1 MQFNK
6 NNMTIE
12 RLIEEYK
19 LSEDEHQRIG
29 NIINQNMLFGKVT
42 SQNPVAIIDIGP
54 PGSGKTGLN
63 GYAVNQFAEEGIVVV
78 NNDELRP
85 YHPMADEIARLY
97 PEYYNKVTNEDSKF
111 WTDDLVEKAI
121 EARVNVLYEGTGRK
135 IEIFKRMISKMQGY
149 KIIVRAMAVN
159 ELNCLMSIVERYEGQ
174 VREKGWGRIVSAS
187 TFYKAY
193 DDEMLN
199 TIDTFERTG
208 MVRGVEVYMRGLKPS
223 EPVRI
228 YGSDTKE
235 FINAK
240 LAVQYGREKDRVS
253 ADRYYREKFSQMEF
267 ESKDLIEV
275 KEILERINYLFRKN
289 EMER

>member
-1 MQFNK
+1 MQINRSNK
-6 NNMTIE
+6 TIE
-12 RLIEEYK
+12 QLIAEYK
-19 LSEDEHQRIG
+19 LSEEEHQKIG
-29 NIINQNMLFGKVT
+29 DVINQNMLFGKVT

-63 GYAVNQFAEEGIVVV
+63 GYAVNQFADEGIVVV

-97 PEYYNKVTNEDSKF
+97 PEHYNKVTNEDSKF

-208 MVRGVEVYMRGLKPS
+208 MVSSVEVYMRGLKPS

-228 YGSDTKE
+228 YSSDTKE
-235 FINAK
+235 FRDAR
-240 LAVQYGREKDRVS
+240 LAIQCGREKDRES
-253 ADRYYREKFSQMEF
+253 ANKYYREKFRKMKF
-267 ESKDLIEV
+267 VSKDLTEV
-275 KEILERINYLFRKN
+275 KEIIERINYLHREN